1 MLSVR
6 LTTPCRQWPYGNL
19 LSITGK
25 RNQMKLRPVYFE
37 TPGEDTAS
45 LTWRNRA
52 DQIRV
57 RQSCQPHKEVHLVTG
72 LVYPQ

>member
-1 MLSVR
+1 
-6 LTTPCRQWPYGNL
+6 
-19 LSITGK
+19 
-25 RNQMKLRPVYFE
+25 MKLRPVYFE